1 MAMLGKTGLAI
12 ALLLAALAML
22 GCTAEELTLTQRVA
36 QLRPSIAQIITPS
49 GTGPGFAYDAKGLVV
64 TNAHVVGNHP
74 QVMVVLH
81 GEEWGNND
89 DGQDTP
95 PTGTFQQVSA
105 SINHTCGVKTNGQVV
120 RWGHDGYGQAAPP

>member
-1 MAMLGKTGLAI
+1 MLGKTRLAI

-49 GTGPGFAYDAKGLVV
+49 GTGPGFVYDAKGLVV
-64 TNAHVVGNHP
+64 TNAHVVGNLP

-81 GEEWGNND
+81 GEEYR
-89 DGQDTP
+89 
-95 PTGTFQQVSA
+95 
-105 SINHTCGVKTNGQVV
+105 GQVIN
-120 RWGHDGYGQAAPP
+120 RNDAADRNFPAG